1 MDERVL
7 LSVLIT
13 GIRLTQ
19 IVFADCPNTVHPRI
33 KGFGPDCR
41 YRCNCKDNVQCD
53 LVTGD
58 CQNGCL
64 FGWMG
69 PGCQYRNLVT
79 ASIGTEQNY
88 RAQVVSHSAEKAI
101 DGDMNTC
108 SSTGSGRL
116 GDTTQQWWRLLLSTE
131 FYIVGLVIRIRDSD
145 KANFRGFSVE
155 IGNTTNNFE
164 VCYQHGAGTDG
175 EIVMNVNCVR
185 PIIGKIVEIK
195 LEENIPQPLV
205 LCEVEL
211 FGGRLVSFNR
221 HTSIESVLIYNGRW
235 NASYAVDGRP
245 MLLCS
250 ENQDNKSKRTCSA
263 TVRSASNKEKW
274 WNVHLDTFYDIQGI
288 SFFGRLDYGTSQYKS
303 YKILVGSYSSQTNLI
318 FTDNGFGNRRQDYN
332 PKSRNFT
339 RPFLGSFV
347 QVERFGET
355 LVLCELEVYAECP
368 LGRCGWECNETCM
381 CNSQTTGQH
390 KIRGICPYGC
400 SGRWSGHN
408 GTCNIECSET
418 TWGPYCNQTCGQCKN
433 NNLCSV
439 SNGKCP
445 DSCKPGF
452 IPPLCI
458 HAAQSN
464 EQHGPSFTVG
474 IIIGSVVAA
483 VVFIALTLI
492 ISVIIIR
499 KRRPIRKTDQNVSS
513 NPDSRSGARDE
524 SEYNTLD
531 PNRVDGNQEM
541 YYSELRNYESVE

>member
-1 MDERVL
+1 
-7 LSVLIT
+7 
-13 GIRLTQ
+13 
-19 IVFADCPNTVHPRI
+19 
-33 KGFGPDCR
+33 
-41 YRCNCKDNVQCD
+41 
-53 LVTGD
+53 
-58 CQNGCL
+58 
-64 FGWMG
+64 MG

-79 ASIGTEQNY
+79 ASIGTGQNY
-88 RAQVVSHSAEKAI
+88 RTQYKAHWANKAI
-101 DGDMNTC
+101 DGDVNTC
-108 SSTGSGRL
+108 SSTNLYGRP
-116 GDTTQQWWRLLLSTE
+116 GDPSQQSWRLELSTE
-131 FYIVGLVIRIRDSD
+131 FYIVGLVIKIRDSD
-145 KANFRGFSVE
+145 KANFQGFSVE
-155 IGNTTNNFE
+155 IGNTTNNYE
-164 VCYQHGAGTDG
+164 VCYQHRVGADR

-195 LEENIPQPLV
+195 LKENMPPPLV

-221 HTSIESVLIYNGRW
+221 HTSIESVLNYNGRW

-245 MLLCS
+245 MLS
-250 ENQDNKSKRTCSA
+250 RNENQNDESQRTCSA
-263 TVRSASNKEKW
+263 TKLYNPSEAKW

-288 SFFGRLDYGTSQYKS
+288 SFFGRLDFGTSQYKS
-303 YKILVGSYSSQTNLI
+303 YKILVSSYSSQTNLI
-318 FTDNGFGNRRQDYN
+318 FTDNGFGDRRQDYN

-339 RPFLGSFV
+339 RPFLGSAV
-347 QVERFGET
+347 RVERSGDI
-355 LVLCELEVYAECP
+355 LILCEFEVYAECP

-400 SGRWSGHN
+400 SGRWSGQN
-408 GTCNIECSET
+408 GTCNIECSDT

-433 NNLCSV
+433 NDLCSV

-458 HAAQSN
+458 HECPENQRGPNCESTCGHCLNATCSKYTGSCPGECQSGWISPHCIYAQSN
-464 EQHGPSFTVG
+464 EQQGPSFTVG
-474 IIIGSVVAA
+474 LIIGSVVAA

-499 KRRPIRKTDQNVSS
+499 KRRSIRMTDQNVSS
-513 NPDSRSGARDE
+513 NPDSRSGARNE

-531 PNRVDGNQEM
+531 HNRVDGNQEM
-541 YYSELRNYESVE
+541 YYSELRTYESVV